1 MVSLGHQT
9 SLAADETVSA
19 WHVQE
24 HLLRHVQAFAVKE
37 NEAVLDGNFQMIVSA
52 ALYLLSRLL
61 GNVTLLE
68 QPLNSSLPNTP
79 FMSSVLSFC
88 SSMKVVAYLGSY
100 GGKTAKPLQ
109 VVFQCDLSRPL
120 QAKASRPHRVFG
132 CERTEWL
139 RHWKETCVRRISCL
153 PSCLWCQ
160 GGILV

>member
-1 MVSLGHQT
+1 MKQSVHGMFKNTYSDT
-9 SLAADETVSA
+9 F
-19 WHVQE
+19 
-24 HLLRHVQAFAVKE
+24 VQAFVVKE
-37 NEAVLDGNFQMIVSA
+37 KEAVSDGNCQMIVSA

-79 FMSSVLSFC
+79 LMSSVLSFC

-120 QAKASRPHRVFG
+120 QAKTSRPHRVFG
-132 CERTEWL
+132 CPFFTGKKHALEESAVYPPACGAKVASLFELER
-139 RHWKETCVRRISCL
+139 S
-153 PSCLWCQ
+153 
-160 GGILV
+160 